1 MKAAEMAANA
11 TTDVLREL
19 AGFRASKG
27 RAISLYVAL
36 DPSAAINPGDVQT
49 KTNSLLSEARSEV
62 DTDGLSHDQREAL
75 KADIERIDEFFQG
88 LDRDGVRGMAVFASQ
103 LDGVWR
109 TLRLPQPVND
119 AVKVND
125 EFHLS
130 PLVPLLRGLDG
141 TLVVQVG
148 REQGRFFRLNRGQL
162 HEVADHTE
170 DAPGQ
175 HDQGGWSQARYQRH
189 IDKLVHEHL
198 KTVADELDKRRRG
211 GAPRIVLVGPE
222 EMRSDFVETLSNET
236 QQAVVGWTVAEAHAG
251 APQLLE
257 VALPLL
263 EEARA
268 EEEMEILEA
277 WRESAGKGG
286 RAASGWAETLDAAS
300 DGRVETLLVQ
310 DGAEQAA
317 YECPECGRA
326 QLDAGDCPLDGATME
341 PDEGLDLAVRHTLAM
356 GGSVVPLSHRKDL
369 APVGGIGALLRF

>member
-222 EMRSDFVETLSNET
+222 GMESDFVETLSKET
-236 QQAVVGWTVAEAHAG
+236 QQAIVGWAHAEAHAG
-251 APQLLE
+251 AAELLE
-257 VALPLL
+257 AVTPRL
-263 EEARA
+263 EEALA
-268 EEEMEILEA
+268 EEETEIAEA

-286 RAASGWAETLDAAS
+286 RAASGWAETLEAAS

-310 DGAEQAA
+310 DGAEQPA
-317 YECPECGRA
+317 YECPKCGRA
-326 QLDAGDCPLDGATME
+326 QLDAGACPLDGATME
-341 PDEGLDLAVRHTLAM
+341 PNEGLDLAVRHTLAM

>member
-1 MKAAEMAANA
+1 MAENA

-19 AGFRASKG
+19 AAFRASKG

-36 DPSAAINPGDVQT
+36 DPSAVINPGDVHT
-49 KTNSLLSEARSEV
+49 RTNSLLSEARSAL
-62 DTDGLSHDQREAL
+62 DADRLSHGQREAL

-103 LDGVWR
+103 LDGIWR
-109 TLRLPQPVND
+109 TLRLPEAVHD

-141 TLVVQVG
+141 SLVVQVG

-162 HEVADHTE
+162 EEVADHTE
-170 DAPGQ
+170 DTPGQ

-198 KTVADELDKRRRG
+198 KAVADELDRRKRG
-211 GAPRIVLVGPE
+211 GAPRIVLVGPDE
-222 EMRSDFVETLSNET
+222 LKSDFVETLSKET
-236 QQAVVGWTVAEAHAG
+236 QQGIVGWAHAEAHAG
-251 APQLLE
+251 SAQLLE
-257 VALPLL
+257 AAMPLL
-263 EEARA
+263 EQARA
-268 EEEMEILEA
+268 EEETEIVEA
-277 WRESAGKGG
+277 WKEAAGKGG
-286 RAASGWAETLDAAS
+286 RAASGWAETLEAAS
-300 DGRVETLLVQ
+300 DAAVETLLVQ
-310 DGAEQAA
+310 DGAEQPA
-317 YECPECGRA
+317 YQCPKCGRA
-326 QLDAGDCPLDGATME
+326 QLEAGDCPLDGTPME

-356 GGSVVPLSHRKDL
+356 GGSVVPLSHRQDL

>member
-1 MKAAEMAANA
+1 MAANA

-27 RAISLYVAL
+27 LAISLYVAL

-49 KTNSLLSEARSEV
+49 RAHSLLSEARSEV
-62 DTDGLSHDQREAL
+62 DADGLSHDQREAL
-75 KADIERIDEFFQG
+75 KADFERIDEFFQG

-109 TLRLPQPVND
+109 TLRLPEAVND
-119 AVKVND
+119 AVKVNK

-148 REQGRFFRLNRGQL
+148 REQGRFFRLDRGQL
-162 HEVADHTE
+162 HEVADRTE
-170 DAPGQ
+170 DTPGQ

-211 GAPRIVLVGPE
+211 GAPRIVLVGSD
-222 EMRSDFVETLSNET
+222 EMKSDFVETLSKET
-236 QQAVVGWTVAEAHAG
+236 QQAIVGWATAEAHAD
-251 APQLLE
+251 PSQLLE
-257 VALPLL
+257 AAMPLL

-268 EEEMEILEA
+268 EEEAELVEA
-277 WRESAGKGG
+277 WKEAAGKGA
-286 RAASGWAETLDAAS
+286 RAASGWAETLEAAS
-300 DGRVETLLVQ
+300 DAAVETLLVQ
-310 DGAEQAA
+310 DGAEQPA
-317 YECPECGRA
+317 YECPKCGRA
-326 QLDAGDCPLDGATME
+326 QLEGGDCPLDGTPLE
-341 PDEGLDLAVRHTLAM
+341 PDEGLDLVVRLTLAN
-356 GGSVVPLSHRKDL
+356 GGSVVPLSHRQDL
-369 APVGGIGALLRF
+369 APVGGIGALLRY

>member
-1 MKAAEMAANA
+1 MAENA
-11 TTDVLREL
+11 TTAVLREL
-19 AGFRASKG
+19 AGFRAAKG

-49 KTNSLLSEARSEV
+49 RANSLLSAARSEV
-62 DTDGLSHDQREAL
+62 DADGLSHDQREAL
-75 KADIERIDEFFQG
+75 KADLERIDEFFQG

-103 LDGVWR
+103 LDSVWR
-109 TLRLPQPVND
+109 TLRLPQAVND
-119 AVKVND
+119 AVKVNK

-148 REQGRFFRLNRGQL
+148 REQGRFFRLDRGQL

-170 DAPGQ
+170 DTAGP

-222 EMRSDFVETLSNET
+222 EMKSDFIEKLSKET
-236 QQAVVGWTVAEAHAG
+236 QQAVVGWTHAEAHAN
-251 APQLLE
+251 AAELLE
-257 VALPLL
+257 TAMPLL

-268 EEEMEILEA
+268 EEETELAEA
-277 WRESAGKGG
+277 WKEAAGKGG
-286 RAASGWAETLDAAS
+286 RAASGWAETLEAAS
-300 DGRVETLLVQ
+300 DAAVETLLVQ
-310 DGAEQAA
+310 DGAEQPAF
-317 YECPECGRA
+317 ECPKCGRA
-326 QLDAGDCPLDGATME
+326 QLEGGDCPLDGTLME
-341 PDEGLDLAVRHTLAM
+341 PDEGLDLAVRLTLAM
-356 GGSVVPLSHRKDL
+356 GGSVVPLSYSQDL

>member
-1 MKAAEMAANA
+1 MKERKMAANA

-49 KTNSLLSEARSEV
+49 RTNSLLSEARSAE
-62 DTDGLSHDQREAL
+62 DADGLSHDQREAFKSDL
-75 KADIERIDEFFQG
+75 ERIDEFFQG
-88 LDRDGVRGMAVFASQ
+88 LDRDGVHGMAVFASQ

-109 TLRLPQPVND
+109 TLRLPQAVND
-119 AVKVND
+119 VVKVNK

-148 REQGRFFRLNRGQL
+148 REQGRFFRLSRGQL

-170 DAPGQ
+170 DTPGQ

-222 EMRSDFVETLSNET
+222 EMRSDFVETLSKET

-257 VALPLL
+257 AAVPLL
-263 EEARA
+263 DEARA
-268 EEEMEILEA
+268 EEETEILEA

-286 RAASGWAETLDAAS
+286 RAASGWAETLEAAS

-310 DGAEQAA
+310 DGAEHEA
-317 YECPECGRA
+317 YQCPECGRA
-326 QLDAGDCPLDGATME
+326 QVDAGKCPLDGATME

>member
-1 MKAAEMAANA
+1 MAENA
-11 TTDVLREL
+11 TTAVLRDL
-19 AGFRASKG
+19 AGFRAAKG

-49 KTNSLLSEARSEV
+49 RANSLLSAARSEV
-62 DTDGLSHDQREAL
+62 DADGLSHDQREAL
-75 KADIERIDEFFQG
+75 KADLERIDEFFQG

-103 LDGVWR
+103 LDSVWR
-109 TLRLPQPVND
+109 TLRLPQAVND
-119 AVKVND
+119 AVKVNK

-148 REQGRFFRLNRGQL
+148 REQGRFFRLDRGQL

-170 DAPGQ
+170 DTPDQ

-222 EMRSDFVETLSNET
+222 EMKSDFIEKLSKET
-236 QQAVVGWTVAEAHAG
+236 QQAVVGWTHAEAHAN
-251 APQLLE
+251 AAELLE
-257 VALPLL
+257 TAMPLL

-268 EEEMEILEA
+268 EEETELAEA
-277 WRESAGKGG
+277 WKEAAGKGG
-286 RAASGWAETLDAAS
+286 RAASGWAETLEAAS
-300 DGRVETLLVQ
+300 DAAVETLLVQ
-310 DGAEQAA
+310 DGAEQPAF
-317 YECPECGRA
+317 ECPKCGRA
-326 QLDAGDCPLDGATME
+326 QLEGGDCPLDGTLME
-341 PDEGLDLAVRHTLAM
+341 PDEGLDLAVRLTLAM
-356 GGSVVPLSHRKDL
+356 GGSVVPLSHSQDL